1 MSTATNWLLNFAIG
15 YSTPYMVDDGPG
27 NANLGAKVFFVW
39 GGCCFICIAFV
50 WAMIYETKGLSLE
63 DVDQMYEKV
72 ANAWESQGFVPES
85 NFGAHHRKD
94 AEAAAGEKGIDA
106 THTEGYTA

>member
-15 YSTPYMVDDGPG
+15 YATPYMVDSGPG
-27 NANLGAKVFFVW
+27 NADLGAKVFFVW

-72 ANAWESQGFVPES
+72 ANAWQSRGFVPEA

-94 AEAAAGEKGIDA
+94 AEAAEKGIEA